1 MAELRA
7 FAETL
12 RDLGPWAALAIL
24 LYVLK
29 GRDELV
35 QRLQAARVSDAEKRI
50 DDEKARAVF
59 ARELLEK
66 TTTVL
71 RDVVEALRRR
81 A

>member
-1 MAELRA
+1 MSELRA

-24 LYVLK
+24 LFVLRE
-29 GRDELV
+29 RDALV
-35 QRLQAARVSDAEKRI
+35 QKLQAARVTDAEKRVE
-50 DDEKARAVF
+50 DEKARAVF

-71 RDVVEALRRR
+71 RDVVEAMRRR
-81 A
+81 T